1 MKKYLYILLVALF
14 VVGCHK
20 PVPAPEPEPEPD
32 RVESAKKSFDLS
44 YEAQTL
50 ELKFD
55 TNAEYSFDIS
65 AEWIKPE
72 EGSRSKGMKSYT
84 ARFAV
89 EENTSKKERVAY
101 ILILAGEAQQTI
113 TVVQGAMPER
123 MTLLL
128 DHTNTKL
135 LSPTW
140 RGKVVTGNISWGDG
154 TEQSYA
160 EGASHSFSGSEQS
173 TKFDMRGATGFRIE
187 QIDNIENIEIGVE
200 L

>member
-1 MKKYLYILLVALF
+1 MKKYLYILAALVF

-20 PVPAPEPEPEPD
+20 PAPTPTPEPD
-32 RVESAKKSFDLS
+32 KLELVAKRYELS

-55 TNAEYSFDIS
+55 TNAEYSFELS
-65 AEWIKPE
+65 AEWIKLE
-72 EGSRSKGMKSYT
+72 EGSRSQGMKSYT

-101 ILILAGEAQQTI
+101 ILILAGEAEQTI
-113 TVVQGAMPER
+113 TIVQGAMPER
-123 MTLLL
+123 MTLQL
-128 DHTNTKL
+128 DHTNAT
-135 LSPTW
+135 LSSPKW
-140 RGKVVTGNISWGDG
+140 RGDAVTGSISWGDG

-160 EGASHSFSGSEQS
+160 EGASHSFSGAKQS
-173 TKFDMRGATGFRIE
+173 TKFDMRGATGFKIE
-187 QIDNIENIEIGVE
+187 HIDNIDNIEIGVE

>member
-1 MKKYLYILLVALF
+1 MKKYLYILAALVF

-20 PVPAPEPEPEPD
+20 PAPTPTPEPD
-32 RVESAKKSFDLS
+32 KLELVAKRYELS

-55 TNAEYSFDIS
+55 TNAEYSFELS
-65 AEWIKPE
+65 AEWIKLE
-72 EGSRSKGMKSYT
+72 EGSRSQGMKSYT

-101 ILILAGEAQQTI
+101 ILILAGEAEQTI
-113 TVVQGAMPER
+113 TIVQGAMPER
-123 MTLLL
+123 MTLQL
-128 DHTNTKL
+128 DHTNAT
-135 LSPTW
+135 LSSPKW
-140 RGKVVTGNISWGDG
+140 RGDAVTGSISWGDG

-160 EGASHSFSGSEQS
+160 EGASHSFSGTKQS
-173 TKFDMRGATGFRIE
+173 TKFDMRGATGFKIE
-187 QIDNIENIEIGVE
+187 HIDNIDNIEISVE

>member
-20 PVPAPEPEPEPD
+20 PTPAPEPEAD
-32 RVESAKKSFDLS
+32 RVESSVAKYELS
-44 YEAQTL
+44 YEAQTF

-55 TNAEYSFDIS
+55 ANVEYSFELS
-65 AEWIKPE
+65 AEWITLE
-72 EGSRSKGMKSYT
+72 EGSRGQGMKSYT

-89 EENTSKKERVAY
+89 EENTSKKERVAC

-123 MTLLL
+123 MILQL
-128 DHTNTKL
+128 DHANTTLK
-135 LSPTW
+135 SPTW
-140 RGKVVTGNISWGDG
+140 RGDIITGNISWGDG
-154 TEQSYA
+154 TEQSYT
-160 EGASHSFSGSEQS
+160 EGASHSFSGAKQS

-187 QIDNIENIEIGVE
+187 QIDNIENIEIGIE

>member
-1 MKKYLYILLVALF
+1 MKKYLYILAVLVF

-20 PVPAPEPEPEPD
+20 PAPTPTPEPD
-32 RVESAKKSFDLS
+32 QLELVAKMYGLS

-55 TNAEYSFDIS
+55 TNAEYSFELS
-65 AEWIKPE
+65 AEWIKLE
-72 EGSRSKGMKSYT
+72 EGSRSQGMKSYT
-84 ARFAV
+84 VRFAV

-123 MTLLL
+123 MTLKLS
-128 DHTNTKL
+128 HANTTLK
-135 LSPTW
+135 SPIW
-140 RGKVVTGNISWGDG
+140 RGDAVTGNISWGDG
-154 TEQSYA
+154 TEQSYV
-160 EGASHSFSGSEQS
+160 EGVSHSFSGAKQR
-173 TKFDMRGATGFRIE
+173 TIFDMRGATGFRIE
-187 QIDNIENIEIGVE
+187 SIDNIDNIEIGIE

>member
-1 MKKYLYILLVALF
+1 MKKYLYIISALML

-20 PVPAPEPEPEPD
+20 PVPAPEPEPD
-32 RVESAKKSFDLS
+32 RVESAKKSFELS

-89 EENTSKKERVAY
+89 EENTTKEERVAY
-101 ILILAGEAQQTI
+101 ILILAGEAQHI
-113 TVVQGAMPER
+113 VTVVQGAMPER
-123 MTLLL
+123 MTLQL

-140 RGKVVTGNISWGDG
+140 RGKVVTGNINWGDG
-154 TEQSYA
+154 AEQSYA
-160 EGASHSFSGSEQS
+160 EGASHSFSGSEHK
-173 TKFDMRGATGFRIE
+173 TLFDMRGATGFRIE
-187 QIDNIENIEIGVE
+187 QIDNIDNIEIGVE

>member
-1 MKKYLYILLVALF
+1 MKKYLYIISALLL

-20 PVPAPEPEPEPD
+20 PVPAPEPEPD
-32 RVESAKKSFDLS
+32 RVESAKKSFELS

-55 TNAEYSFDIS
+55 TNTDYSFDIS

-89 EENTSKKERVAY
+89 EENNTKEERVAY
-101 ILILAGEAQQTI
+101 ILILAGEAQQI
-113 TVVQGAMPER
+113 V
-123 MTLLL
+123 TLQL

-140 RGKVVTGNISWGDG
+140 RGEVVTGNINWGDG
-154 TEQSYA
+154 AEQSYA
-160 EGASHSFSGSEQS
+160 EGASHSFSGSEHK
-173 TKFDMRGATGFRIE
+173 TLFDMRGATGFKIE
-187 QIDNIENIEIGVE
+187 QIDNIDNIEIGVE

>member
-1 MKKYLYILLVALF
+1 MTKYIYIIAALLL

-20 PVPAPEPEPEPD
+20 PTPAPTPEPD
-32 RVESAKKSFDLS
+32 RVESAEARYELS

-50 ELKFD
+50 ELRFD
-55 TNAEYSFDIS
+55 TNAEYSFELS
-65 AEWIKPE
+65 ADWIRLE
-72 EGSRSKGMKSYT
+72 EGSRGSDMKSYT
-84 ARFAV
+84 VRFMV
-89 EENTSKKERVAY
+89 DENTSKKERVAY
-101 ILILAGEAQQTI
+101 ILILAGEAQHMV

-123 MTLLL
+123 MTLQL

-154 TEQSYA
+154 AEQSYA
-160 EGASHSFSGSEQS
+160 EGASHSFSGTKQS

-187 QIDNIENIEIGVE
+187 QIDNIENIEIGIE

>member
-1 MKKYLYILLVALF
+1 MKKYLYILAALVF

-20 PVPAPEPEPEPD
+20 PAPTPMPEPD
-32 RVESAKKSFDLS
+32 KLELVAKRYELN

-55 TNAEYSFDIS
+55 TNAEYSFELS
-65 AEWIKPE
+65 AEWIKLE
-72 EGSRSKGMKSYT
+72 EGSRSQGMKSYT

-101 ILILAGEAQQTI
+101 ILILAGEAEQTI
-113 TVVQGAMPER
+113 TIVQGAMPER
-123 MTLLL
+123 MTLQL
-128 DHTNTKL
+128 DHTNAT
-135 LSPTW
+135 LSSPKW
-140 RGKVVTGNISWGDG
+140 RGDAVTGSISWGDG

-160 EGASHSFSGSEQS
+160 EGASHSFSGAKQS
-173 TKFDMRGATGFRIE
+173 TKFDMRGATGFKIE
-187 QIDNIENIEIGVE
+187 HIDNIDNIEIGVE